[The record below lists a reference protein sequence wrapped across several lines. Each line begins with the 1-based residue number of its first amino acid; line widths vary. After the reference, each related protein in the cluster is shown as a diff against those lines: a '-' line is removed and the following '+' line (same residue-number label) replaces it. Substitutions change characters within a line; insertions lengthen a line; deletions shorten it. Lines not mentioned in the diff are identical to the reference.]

1 VPSKPGARPLERGGI
16 MSTQPHQR
24 LVQEATRYGTA
35 EVLRLMP
42 AAYSQELE
50 QAIRQGVR
58 QAILYYAEGLDGL
71 ERRVHPLE
79 RGNERA

>member
-1 VPSKPGARPLERGGI
+1 
-16 MSTQPHQR
+16 MSTPPHQR

-50 QAIRQGVR
+50 QAIRQGVC
-58 QAILYYAEGLDGL
+58 QAILYYAEGLVGL
-71 ERRVHPLE
+71 EQRLPPPE